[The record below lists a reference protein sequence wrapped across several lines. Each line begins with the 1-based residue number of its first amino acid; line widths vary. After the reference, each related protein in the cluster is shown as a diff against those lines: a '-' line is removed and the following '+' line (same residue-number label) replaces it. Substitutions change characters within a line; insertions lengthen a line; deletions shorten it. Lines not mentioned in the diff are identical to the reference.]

1 MEKRIY
7 PRISKQLSATV
18 ANEEGACIKVT
29 TVDTNSKAVCIEC
42 NINQRNVITPGGSFV
57 RDGRPVELMIS
68 LDLPDDS
75 GQMSPIRARCHIAFS
90 RRISRDQCKIGMRY
104 VDIDSHDYMRLVQ
117 FIEKT
122 LASNDG

>member
-75 GQMSPIRARCHIAFS
+75 GQLSPIRARCHILFS
-90 RRISRDQCKIGMRY
+90 RRISWDQCKIGMRY
-104 VDIDSHDYMRLVQ
+104 VDIDSQDYVRLVK